1 MYCVCVRFCSR
12 TDLDRIEAAER
23 DTHTL
28 DALRTKMTIWQS
40 TSATNFWKDNFV
52 CASNIRV
59 DRNNIYIHQSFRRG
73 IHCRDVWG
81 TMMPSYDI
89 FWLDHHFAANECG
102 FVYYMVEHDIWRP
115 SIQLIICCVR
125 IISVRS
131 IMRESSDRP
140 SFPAIEPR
148 PNTRLSLPETSE
160 LPFPQNFDW
169 IRAAPKQWK
178 KIEWKSCKTLVG
190 FLFCQRHIYM
200 LSFPPVC
207 RVHCCI
213 KSNSVTVLTG
223 ITALRHFL

>member
-1 MYCVCVRFCSR
+1 MRSIVAFISAGAMMYCVCVRFCSR

-89 FWLDHHFAANECG
+89 FWLDHHFAANECVLHG
-102 FVYYMVEHDIWRP
+102 RAWHMAAVN
-115 SIQLIICCVR
+115 
-125 IISVRS
+125 SV
-131 IMRESSDRP
+131 D
-140 SFPAIEPR
+140 
-148 PNTRLSLPETSE
+148 
-160 LPFPQNFDW
+160 
-169 IRAAPKQWK
+169 
-178 KIEWKSCKTLVG
+178 
-190 FLFCQRHIYM
+190 YM
-200 LSFPPVC
+200 LCAYHIGAFDYAW
-207 RVHCCI
+207 
-213 KSNSVTVLTG
+213 K
-223 ITALRHFL
+223 